1 MGFVKLKLPSKNF
14 ITAQNT
20 KKLFKMSE
28 LIFVVVQQELPR
40 GAEYGLLQIIG
51 DGKSLEEQL
60 VTSSDQFGCNKSFN
74 NYFTIEV

>member
-1 MGFVKLKLPSKNF
+1 
-14 ITAQNT
+14 
-20 KKLFKMSE
+20 MSE

-60 VTSSDQFGCNKSFN
+60 VTSSDQFGCNKSYN
-74 NYFTIEV
+74 NYFTIEE